1 VPSRRNPAPAQSTG
15 TADNKGAGLRSRA
28 HATGA
33 GLKPADSTRWVFLLL
48 LSGAVSCCCCCCLS
62 RRCCSWSARAAENL
76 AAHRCSHLLSRSRG
90 ILLIA
95 KAPGPRSPLGL
106 KAHNARGPLKVHP
119 VEEQSIARH
128 GTHLILALTQRRGR
142 AQTTGRLMRRP
153 GSTNTMQPEIGAHR
167 FPRRRG
173 LLRWV
178 QIALKPA
185 SKAPGLHRV
194 FIRDKRLK
202 FVTADSA
209 FKRMQID
216 ARACW
221 LDTGEHHR
229 GPALRTSGALN
240 CNEWNDGR

>member
-119 VEEQSIARH
+119 VEEQSIGSRLVNRA
-128 GTHLILALTQRRGR
+128 TLA
-142 AQTTGRLMRRP
+142 
-153 GSTNTMQPEIGAHR
+153 
-167 FPRRRG
+167 
-173 LLRWV
+173 
-178 QIALKPA
+178 AL
-185 SKAPGLHRV
+185 V
-194 FIRDKRLK
+194 
-202 FVTADSA
+202 
-209 FKRMQID
+209 
-216 ARACW
+216 
-221 LDTGEHHR
+221 R
-229 GPALRTSGALN
+229 GPARYPSHPCLNPKAGPCSDNRAPHAAAGIDQHHAARDWGAPVPAPAGFTSVGANRL
-240 CNEWNDGR
+240 EASVQGPWTSSGLHTRQAS